1 MTQVATAEIQQVTVQ
16 QLKTLL
22 DSKTPLQLLD
32 IRSGAE
38 RRMAKIEKARHL
50 DQETIPEIDD
60 LERDT
65 LLVFLC
71 HHGMRSQA
79 AARHFQS
86 KGFTNVGNVVGGI
99 EAWSARSRPVGPALL
114 TAPSCPHPAARFRR

>member
-1 MTQVATAEIQQVTVQ
+1 MTLVATAGIQQVTVQ

-22 DSKTPLQLLD
+22 DSDAPLQLLD
-32 IRSGAE
+32 VRTASE
-38 RRMAKIEKARHL
+38 RRLAKIEKARHL
-50 DQETIPEIDD
+50 DADTIPEIEDM
-60 LERDT
+60 ERDT

-71 HHGMRSQA
+71 HHGIRSQQ

-99 EAWSARSRPVGPALL
+99 EAWSAEVD
-114 TAPSCPHPAARFRR
+114 PSVPRY